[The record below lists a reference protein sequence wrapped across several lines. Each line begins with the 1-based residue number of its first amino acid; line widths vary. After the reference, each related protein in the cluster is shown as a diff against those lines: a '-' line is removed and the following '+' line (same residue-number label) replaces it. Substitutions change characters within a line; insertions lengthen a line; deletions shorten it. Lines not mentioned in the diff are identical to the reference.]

1 MTTINKH
8 MANPSVTTPSGSI
21 GTHRSDNRFAFE
33 FSGTDPDSDPIE
45 FVLFDT
51 AEQEVAQVVPGLALD
66 PSTGWLYGLIPAQT
80 NSRTY
85 EFLVAV
91 RKVSNPSAISEKVP
105 FSLEVLSSAGGF
117 SIRWITD
124 AALGSIENG
133 AISTLRVQAESSSG
147 ATLEYRLASGSSPV
161 NYQRLPQGL
170 TLALNGSIQGRVAFI
185 DSDFTGDFADQ
196 IREFTVVAQD
206 TAGLVSATRT
216 FTLVVKNTNQ
226 VPFEN
231 VYLLSLVSE
240 QQRDLI
246 DSVQSL
252 AVPLNTVYRPSDPE
266 FGIQKKLRILIA
278 TGLNPATDT
287 DYLAALSR
295 NHHRRP
301 IKFSEP
307 RLARAL
313 NLQNQV
319 IYEVIYLRVLDD
331 LENSQGQS
339 VSSTI
344 SVTTGAVGLDSA
356 YQSLVKDTEIS
367 PAATEITPNSISNM
381 RNRIINTIGVANAG
395 ILPAWM
401 ASVQTSGQSLGWIPA
416 AVLAYLEP
424 GTGQTVLNNLIKS
437 GFSSSDLN
445 FVADRYVCDQNLS
458 YVYDKT
464 LEQYLD
470 ISVTTFDSN
479 TLELDGGGTRI
490 QDFLELSFPFRRIAP
505 RSFEAPEKNDKY
517 LVFPRYGVFK

>member
-1 MTTINKH
+1 
-8 MANPSVTTPSGSI
+8 MANPTLTTPSGSI
-21 GTHRSDNRFAFE
+21 GTHRSDNQFAFR
-33 FSGTDPDSDPIE
+33 FLGSDPDSDPIE
-45 FVLFDT
+45 FVLFTSTDT
-51 AEQEVAQVVPGLALD
+51 EVSEVVPGLVLN
-66 PSTGWLYGLIPAQT
+66 PSTGWLHGFIPAAA
-80 NSRTY
+80 SPITY
-85 EFLVAV
+85 TFRVAV
-91 RKVSNPSAISEKVP
+91 RKVTDPSAISAKVQ
-105 FSLEVLSSAGGF
+105 FSLEVLSSTSGF
-117 SIRWITD
+117 SISWITNSN
-124 AALGSIENG
+124 LGSIENG
-133 AISTLRVQAESSSG
+133 AISTLKVQAESSSG
-147 ATLEYRLASGSSPV
+147 VTLEYRLASESDPV
-161 NYQRLPQGL
+161 SYQRLPQGL
-170 TLALNGSIQGRVAFI
+170 TLALDGSIQGRVAFI

-196 IREFTVVAQD
+196 IREFTVVARD
-206 TAGLVSATRT
+206 TGGLVSATRT
-216 FTLVVKNTNQ
+216 FTLVVKNVNQ

-240 QQRDLI
+240 QVRFRI
-246 DSVQSL
+246 DDVQSR
-252 AVPLNTVYRPSDPE
+252 AIPLNTVYRPSDPE

-295 NHHRRP
+295 NHYRRP
-301 IKFSEP
+301 IQFSEP

-339 VSSTI
+339 VASTI
-344 SVTTGAVGLDSA
+344 PVTTGAVSLDSA
-356 YQSLVKDTEIS
+356 YQSLVQDTEIS
-367 PAATEITPNSISNM
+367 PAATEITPNSITNM
-381 RNRIINTIGVANAG
+381 RNRIINSIGVANAG

-401 ASVQTSGQSLGWIPA
+401 ASVQISGRALGWIPA

-437 GFSSSDLN
+437 GFSGTDLN

-470 ISVTTFDSN
+470 ISFTTFDSN

-490 QDFLELSFPFRRIAP
+490 QDFLEISFPFRRIAP